1 MKLTDHLK
9 DRLTAY
15 LIYGISWVLVL
26 IFMAAFRISFQA
38 IAIVSLILLLAVIAA
53 ELWGYFRKKGYYD
66 KLLHCLDELDKKY
79 LLSEMTEKPDFL
91 DGRILYEI
99 MQETNKS
106 MCEHIAEYR
115 RENKE
120 FREYIE
126 LWVHEIKL
134 PVASV
139 QLMCHNDGNAKYAEQ
154 LRRIDNYIENVLY
167 YARSGNA
174 EKDYI
179 IKPVSLKRA
188 FADIAVKNREELQ
201 ERSITLR
208 TEGLDVNVMTD
219 GKWLGFILGQLMGNS
234 MKYDAAEISVTAEDL
249 QDKITNFDLWVIEIN
264 EKNNPDF
271 EPLDLFIRL
280 NNKPYPIKD
289 DTFEMWNSYLDRE
302 LINTIKASY
311 RNNASWFFMRKASTR
326 MENENNYTVLSYF
339 NYLEQNK
346 QDATEKGPLDI
357 YKIGGRIA
365 IRLRSKGD
373 ISKVLENAEKKDAFV
388 AAINGLE
395 FSFIRNLKT
404 LLTDNKDEEAK

>member
-1 MKLTDHLK
+1 MKLTDYLK

-15 LIYGISWVLVL
+15 LIYGTSWVLVL

-38 IAIVSLILLLAVIAA
+38 IIIVSLILLLAIIFA

-79 LLSEMTEKPDFL
+79 LLSEMTDNPDFL
-91 DGRILYEI
+91 DGRILYEV

-139 QLMCHNDGNAKYAEQ
+139 QLMCHNDNNAKYSEQ
-154 LRRIDNYIENVLY
+154 LKRIDDYIENVLY

-179 IKPVSLKRA
+179 IKPVSLKRT

-201 ERSITLR
+201 ERNITLQ
-208 TEGLDVNVMTD
+208 TDNLDIDVMTD

-234 MKYDAAEISVTAEDL
+234 MKYEASEISVTAEDFP
-249 QDKITNFDLWVIEIN
+249 DKTILHFRDNGCGIPESDLPYIFD
-264 EKNNPDF
+264 K
-271 EPLDLFIRL
+271 
-280 NNKPYPIKD
+280 
-289 DTFEMWNSYLDRE
+289 TFTGENGR
-302 LINTIKASY
+302 THK
-311 RNNASWFFMRKASTR
+311 KSTG
-326 MENENNYTVLSYF
+326 MGLHIV
-339 NYLEQNK
+339 
-346 QDATEKGPLDI
+346 
-357 YKIGGRIA
+357 
-365 IRLRSKGD
+365 
-373 ISKVLENAEKKDAFV
+373 KKLCDKLGHGV
-388 AAINGLE
+388 AAKSIQGEYTEIIITFGKHDLHE
-395 FSFIRNLKT
+395 VTKL
-404 LLTDNKDEEAK
+404 